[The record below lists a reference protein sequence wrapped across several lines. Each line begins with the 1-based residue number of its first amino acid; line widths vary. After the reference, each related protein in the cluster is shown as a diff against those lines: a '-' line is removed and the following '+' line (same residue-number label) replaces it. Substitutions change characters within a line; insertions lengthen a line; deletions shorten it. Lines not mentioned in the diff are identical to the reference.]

1 MKRERYSIIYSS
13 KTGNTKKLAEAI
25 YNTLP
30 QNKCDYYG
38 TVDKIDDV
46 LSNVIYIGF
55 WTEKGNADHLTID
68 FLNKLKNK
76 KIFLFGTAGYGESEK
91 YFEGIINNV
100 KKNID
105 SSNTI
110 IGSFMCQ
117 GKMPLSVRER
127 YEKMREQNN
136 ISLNIDKLIANFDKA
151 LSHPNTDD
159 LKTLDPTKK
168 YVMTNQTTMSL
179 YDVYDLCE
187 KAKEILP
194 FVEIEKETCTA
205 TKIRQEAIKNIED
218 DVDIIFIVGDP
229 HSNNTRKLASI
240 AHDYHTCDVYMIE
253 SIEDLE
259 IEWLKNKR
267 YAAVSSG
274 ASTPT
279 YLTNQVIDY
288 LKQFD
293 INDSKTYQK
302 PIIDKNKILNQK
314 DA

>member
-1 MKRERYSIIYSS
+1 MKIERYSIIYSS

-110 IGSFMCQ
+110 IGTFMCQ
-117 GKMPLSVRER
+117 GKMPISVRKR
-127 YEKMREQNN
+127 YEKQKKELSRA
-136 ISLNIDKLIANFDKA
+136 NIDNLIENFDKA
-151 LSHPNTDD
+151 LSHPNQ
-159 LKTLDPTKK
+159 L
-168 YVMTNQTTMSL
+168 
-179 YDVYDLCE
+179 
-187 KAKEILP
+187 
-194 FVEIEKETCTA
+194 
-205 TKIRQEAIKNIED
+205 
-218 DVDIIFIVGDP
+218 
-229 HSNNTRKLASI
+229 
-240 AHDYHTCDVYMIE
+240 
-253 SIEDLE
+253 DLE
-259 IEWLKNKR
+259 KLENMIQN
-267 YAAVSSG
+267 
-274 ASTPT
+274 
-279 YLTNQVIDY
+279 NY
-288 LKQFD
+288 LK
-293 INDSKTYQK
+293 IQK
-302 PIIDKNKILNQK
+302 GV
-314 DA
+314 

>member
-1 MKRERYSIIYSS
+1 MRRERYSIIYSS

-25 YNTLP
+25 YNTLS

-110 IGSFMCQ
+110 IGTFMCQ
-117 GKMPLSVRER
+117 GKMPLSVRKR

-151 LSHPNTDD
+151 LSHPNKED
-159 LKTLDPTKK
+159 LKALEQI
-168 YVMTNQTTMSL
+168 VIL
-179 YDVYDLCE
+179 YE
-187 KAKEILP
+187 E
-194 FVEIEKETCTA
+194 E
-205 TKIRQEAIKNIED
+205 
-218 DVDIIFIVGDP
+218 
-229 HSNNTRKLASI
+229 
-240 AHDYHTCDVYMIE
+240 
-253 SIEDLE
+253 
-259 IEWLKNKR
+259 
-267 YAAVSSG
+267 
-274 ASTPT
+274 
-279 YLTNQVIDY
+279 
-288 LKQFD
+288 
-293 INDSKTYQK
+293 
-302 PIIDKNKILNQK
+302 
-314 DA
+314 

>member
-110 IGSFMCQ
+110 IGTFMCQ

-151 LSHPNTDD
+151 LSHPNKED
-159 LKTLDPTKK
+159 LKTLEAEGVEIYTCGTCLNFYDITDKLA
-168 YVMTNQTTMSL
+168 VGSITNM
-179 YDVYDLCE
+179 YDIVEMME
-187 KAKEILP
+187 KA
-194 FVEIEKETCTA
+194 
-205 TKIRQEAIKNIED
+205 
-218 DVDIIFIVGDP
+218 G
-229 HSNNTRKLASI
+229 
-240 AHDYHTCDVYMIE
+240 
-253 SIEDLE
+253 
-259 IEWLKNKR
+259 
-267 YAAVSSG
+267 
-274 ASTPT
+274 
-279 YLTNQVIDY
+279 
-288 LKQFD
+288 
-293 INDSKTYQK
+293 K
-302 PIIDKNKILNQK
+302 PIKP
-314 DA
+314 

>member
-110 IGSFMCQ
+110 IGTFMCQ
-117 GKMPLSVRER
+117 GKMPISVRKR
-127 YEKMREQNN
+127 YEKQKKELSRA
-136 ISLNIDKLIANFDKA
+136 NIDNLIENFDKA
-151 LSHPNTDD
+151 LSHPNQ
-159 LKTLDPTKK
+159 L
-168 YVMTNQTTMSL
+168 
-179 YDVYDLCE
+179 
-187 KAKEILP
+187 
-194 FVEIEKETCTA
+194 
-205 TKIRQEAIKNIED
+205 
-218 DVDIIFIVGDP
+218 
-229 HSNNTRKLASI
+229 
-240 AHDYHTCDVYMIE
+240 
-253 SIEDLE
+253 DLE
-259 IEWLKNKR
+259 KLENMIQN
-267 YAAVSSG
+267 
-274 ASTPT
+274 
-279 YLTNQVIDY
+279 NY
-288 LKQFD
+288 LK
-293 INDSKTYQK
+293 IQK
-302 PIIDKNKILNQK
+302 GV
-314 DA
+314 

>member
-1 MKRERYSIIYSS
+1 MKRESYSIIYSS

-55 WTEKGNADHLTID
+55 WTEKGNADHLTKD
-68 FLNKLKNK
+68 FLNKLRNK

-117 GKMPLSVRER
+117 GKMPLSVRE
-127 YEKMREQNN
+127 QNN

-159 LKTLDPTKK
+159 LKTLEQI
-168 YVMTNQTTMSL
+168 VIL
-179 YDVYDLCE
+179 YEE
-187 KAKEILP
+187 K
-194 FVEIEKETCTA
+194 
-205 TKIRQEAIKNIED
+205 
-218 DVDIIFIVGDP
+218 
-229 HSNNTRKLASI
+229 
-240 AHDYHTCDVYMIE
+240 
-253 SIEDLE
+253 
-259 IEWLKNKR
+259 
-267 YAAVSSG
+267 
-274 ASTPT
+274 
-279 YLTNQVIDY
+279 
-288 LKQFD
+288 
-293 INDSKTYQK
+293 
-302 PIIDKNKILNQK
+302 
-314 DA
+314 

>member
-1 MKRERYSIIYSS
+1 MRRERYSIIYSS

-110 IGSFMCQ
+110 IGTFMCQ

-159 LKTLDPTKK
+159 LKTLEQI
-168 YVMTNQTTMSL
+168 VIL
-179 YDVYDLCE
+179 Y
-187 KAKEILP
+187 
-194 FVEIEKETCTA
+194 EKE
-205 TKIRQEAIKNIED
+205 
-218 DVDIIFIVGDP
+218 
-229 HSNNTRKLASI
+229 
-240 AHDYHTCDVYMIE
+240 
-253 SIEDLE
+253 
-259 IEWLKNKR
+259 
-267 YAAVSSG
+267 
-274 ASTPT
+274 
-279 YLTNQVIDY
+279 
-288 LKQFD
+288 
-293 INDSKTYQK
+293 
-302 PIIDKNKILNQK
+302 
-314 DA
+314 

>member
-91 YFEGIINNV
+91 YFEG
-100 KKNID
+100 
-105 SSNTI
+105 SNTI
-110 IGSFMCQ
+110 IGTFMCQ

-151 LSHPNTDD
+151 LSHPNKVD
-159 LKTLDPTKK
+159 LKTLEQI
-168 YVMTNQTTMSL
+168 VIL
-179 YDVYDLCE
+179 YEE
-187 KAKEILP
+187 K
-194 FVEIEKETCTA
+194 
-205 TKIRQEAIKNIED
+205 
-218 DVDIIFIVGDP
+218 
-229 HSNNTRKLASI
+229 
-240 AHDYHTCDVYMIE
+240 
-253 SIEDLE
+253 
-259 IEWLKNKR
+259 
-267 YAAVSSG
+267 
-274 ASTPT
+274 
-279 YLTNQVIDY
+279 
-288 LKQFD
+288 
-293 INDSKTYQK
+293 
-302 PIIDKNKILNQK
+302 
-314 DA
+314 